1 METPFRESR
10 SSGLRCL
17 AFSHVSAAR
26 RFGDAGDD
34 QLHGDNFIESADPAF
49 DSGNGNDTCDGTAGI
64 DTAALCETVTR
75 CRNPRSFHAKPLAAG
90 PGRVPAEAVD
100 ISLTG

>member
-34 QLHGDNFIESADPAF
+34 QLHGDNFIESAAPAF
-49 DSGNGNDTCDGTAGI
+49 DSGNGNDTCDGNAGI
-64 DTAALCETVTR
+64 GTAALCETVTG
-75 CRNPRSFHAKPLAAG
+75 CRNPRLISHQAFWPLG
-90 PGRVPAEAVD
+90 PVECPLKLSA
-100 ISLTG
+100 